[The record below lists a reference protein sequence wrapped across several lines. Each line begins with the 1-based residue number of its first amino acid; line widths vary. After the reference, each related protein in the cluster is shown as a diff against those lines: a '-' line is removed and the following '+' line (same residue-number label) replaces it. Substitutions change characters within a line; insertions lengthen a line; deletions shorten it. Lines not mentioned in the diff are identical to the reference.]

1 MFFSRKVM
9 NTSYIIKTAAKAVKR
24 DNLQKNKLV
33 GMAATAPK
41 KKAAAIKDQM
51 NHPLPT
57 AARMRK
63 AQKFLIAAEVNIQL
77 IL

>member
-1 MFFSRKVM
+1 MRTAKSL
-9 NTSYIIKTAAKAVKR
+9 TAANIKK
-24 DNLQKNKLV
+24 DPT
-33 GMAATAPK
+33 TAPK